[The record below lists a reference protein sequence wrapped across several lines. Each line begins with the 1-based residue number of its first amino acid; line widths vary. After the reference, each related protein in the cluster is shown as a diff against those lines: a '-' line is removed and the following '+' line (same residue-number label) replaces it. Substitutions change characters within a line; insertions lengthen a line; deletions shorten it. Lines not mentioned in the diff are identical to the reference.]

1 MGQAA
6 SQNDDAEPDQEDDEI
21 IPMRADRFLVS
32 FHSYIFHSWLVYNT
46 RAFSLFLQNFY
57 ATIVSF

>member
-32 FHSYIFHSWLVYNT
+32 FHSYIFHSWLGYNT
-46 RAFSLFLQNFY
+46 
-57 ATIVSF
+57 